1 MFLSW
6 RTEMKFNALI
16 PELSVTDIQNSLH
29 FYTNILNFKIEYER
43 KEDKFAF
50 LSYGNAQLMIEEI
63 NENWN
68 TGKLEYPFGRG
79 VNFQIETTDI
89 EEIQQS
95 LKQHQI
101 QPFKDIFESSYC
113 SNHTIY
119 KQKEL
124 LVLDPDGYLL
134 QFSKDL

>member
-1 MFLSW
+1 M
-6 RTEMKFNALI
+6 EQI
-16 PELSVTDIQNSLH
+16 
-29 FYTNILNFKIEYER
+29 
-43 KEDKFAF
+43 
-50 LSYGNAQLMIEEI
+50 
-63 NENWN
+63 
-68 TGKLEYPFGRG
+68 KLEYPFGRG

-101 QPFKDIFESSYC
+101 QPFKDIFETSYC

-134 QFSKDL
+134 RFSKDL